1 MCRSSNLSIVNSSSG
16 AIIPGSLE
24 AAPGVSVN
32 VIFAHGII
40 PLYSIGRPRVH
51 SLVDINLL
59 VYCHGSLIHA
69 LPFSPLLPPPP
80 QWTMS
85 RAHPAL
91 PLVVLSLFFLC
102 ADAVT
107 VWLAGDSTSASRVG
121 SLYVGWGSELQDYLT
136 IAVQNMAVAGKTLR
150 SFTKDGH
157 CTCRSLP
164 GYPYR
169 PDLNR
174 FFTFV

>member
-1 MCRSSNLSIVNSSSG
+1 
-16 AIIPGSLE
+16 
-24 AAPGVSVN
+24 
-32 VIFAHGII
+32 
-40 PLYSIGRPRVH
+40 
-51 SLVDINLL
+51 
-59 VYCHGSLIHA
+59 
-69 LPFSPLLPPPP
+69 
-80 QWTMS
+80 MS

-164 GYPYR
+164 GYPYP